1 MKQKLCWK
9 ITLNAIW
16 VYNYKIPSQ
25 VTPKVDRIK
34 ILSMQVLNQHKD
46 EFTTDFAKNKQILEK
61 FAIVRS
67 KGLKNEMAGY
77 ITKHVKRD
85 LDSKAQKLQKEER
98 RARQEES
105 EEQVEGQ
112 MDDSDVEQIDVESSD
127 DSQEQTQD
135 AESEEIVMENQ
146 RE

>member
-1 MKQKLCWK
+1 M
-9 ITLNAIW
+9 
-16 VYNYKIPSQ
+16 
-25 VTPKVDRIK
+25 DRIK

-46 EFTTDFAKNKQILEK
+46 EFTTDFTKNKQILEK
-61 FAIVRS
+61 FAVVRS

-85 LDSKAQKLQKEER
+85 LDSKAQKLQKEAR
-98 RARQEES
+98 RAREES

-112 MDDSDVEQIDVESSD
+112 IDDVDVEQTDVESAVE
-127 DSQEQTQD
+127 SQEEQTED

>member
-1 MKQKLCWK
+1 M
-9 ITLNAIW
+9 
-16 VYNYKIPSQ
+16 
-25 VTPKVDRIK
+25 DRIK

-67 KGLKNEMAGY
+67 KGLKNEIAGY

-112 MDDSDVEQIDVESSD
+112 MDDVDVEQIDVESSD

>member
-77 ITKHVKRD
+77 ITKHVKLD

-112 MDDSDVEQIDVESSD
+112 IDDSDVEQIDVESSD